1 MINITDKTKCCGC
14 NACAQICPKH
24 CITMHEDKEGFLY
37 PMVDKSVCIDCGLC
51 NKVCPI
57 INPYEPKQPL
67 EVLAAR
73 NKNDEQ
79 RLQSSS
85 GGLFILLAK
94 HIIGQNGIVFG
105 ARFDKNWE
113 VEHGYAETL
122 DELPPLMRSKYVQ
135 SRIGNAYK
143 EAEKFLKQG
152 RRVMFVGTSCQ
163 ITGLK
168 KYLRKEYDNLLAV
181 DFICHGVPSPG
192 IWRQYLQEIRSKQ
205 NEATKKNIISYPSLK
220 SVPVITGINFRGKQH
235 EGYTWKK
242 FGFVVNAKISSNDNQ
257 NTVILSENFS
267 KNLFMKGFL
276 SNLYLRPSCYHCV
289 AKNGACESDLTIA
302 DFWGIQNYHPEFDD
316 DQGTNIVFVHS
327 PKGEMFLEALSS
339 QLETVRSSI
348 VEGTASNPSYL
359 KPVPIPQKYS
369 VFWRT
374 YARTQSVC
382 TSVETATHRT
392 IRDKIVAKLKYY
404 LRKIYTIKKTNLSS
418 SI

>member
-1 MINITDKTKCCGC
+1 
-14 NACAQICPKH
+14 
-24 CITMHEDKEGFLY
+24 MHEDKEGFLY

-57 INPYEPKQPL
+57 INPFEPKQPL

-94 HIIGQNGIVFG
+94 YIIGQNGIVFG
-105 ARFDKNWE
+105 AGFDKNWE

-122 DELPPLMRSKYVQ
+122 DELLPLMRSKYVQ
-135 SRIGNAYK
+135 SRIADAYK

-192 IWRQYLQEIRSKQ
+192 IWRQYLQEIRSKH
-205 NEATKKNIISYPSLK
+205 NEATEKNIISHRSLK
-220 SVPVITGINFRGKQH
+220 STPIITGINFRCKQN

-242 FGFVVNAKISSNDNQ
+242 FGFVVNAKESSTDNQ
-257 NTVILSENFS
+257 NTVILSESFS

-289 AKNGACESDLTIA
+289 AKNGASGSDLTIG

-327 PKGEMFLEALSS
+327 PKGKMFLEALST
-339 QLETVRSSI
+339 QLETIRSSI
-348 VEGTASNPSYL
+348 VEGTVSNPSYL

-382 TSVETATHRT
+382 TSVEMATHRT
-392 IRDKIVAKLKYY
+392 IGDKIAAKLKYY
-404 LRKIYTIKKTNLSS
+404 FRIISTHRENDYFT
-418 SI
+418 

>member
-1 MINITDKTKCCGC
+1 
-14 NACAQICPKH
+14 
-24 CITMHEDKEGFLY
+24 MHEDKEGFLY

-57 INPYEPKQPL
+57 INPSEPKQPL

-94 HIIGQNGIVFG
+94 YIIGQNGIVFG

-122 DELPPLMRSKYVQ
+122 DELLPLMRSKYVQ
-135 SRIGNAYK
+135 SRIADAYK

-192 IWRQYLQEIRSKQ
+192 IWRQYLQEIRSKH
-205 NEATKKNIISYPSLK
+205 NEATEKNIISHRSLK
-220 SVPVITGINFRGKQH
+220 STPIITGINFRCKQN

-242 FGFVVNAKISSNDNQ
+242 FGFVVNAKESSTDNQ
-257 NTVILSENFS
+257 NTVILSEIS
-267 KNLFMKGFL
+267 SRNLFMKGFL

-289 AKNGACESDLTIA
+289 SKNGASGSDLTIA

-316 DQGTNIVFVHS
+316 DQGTNVVFVHS
-327 PKGEMFLEALSS
+327 PKGKMFLEVLSS

-382 TSVETATHRT
+382 TSIEIATHRT

-404 LRKIYTIKKTNLSS
+404 FRRIFTH
-418 SI
+418 

>member
-1 MINITDKTKCCGC
+1 
-14 NACAQICPKH
+14 
-24 CITMHEDKEGFLY
+24 MHEDKEGFLY

-57 INPYEPKQPL
+57 INPFEPKQPL

-94 HIIGQNGIVFG
+94 YIIGQNGIVFG

-122 DELPPLMRSKYVQ
+122 DELLPLMRSKYVQ
-135 SRIGNAYK
+135 SRIADAYK

-192 IWRQYLQEIRSKQ
+192 IWRQYLQEIRSKH
-205 NEATKKNIISYPSLK
+205 NEATEKNIISHRSLK
-220 SVPVITGINFRGKQH
+220 STPIITGINFRCKQN

-242 FGFVVNAKISSNDNQ
+242 FGFVVNAKESSTDNQ
-257 NTVILSENFS
+257 NTVILSESFS

-289 AKNGACESDLTIA
+289 AKNGASGSDLTIG

-327 PKGEMFLEALSS
+327 PKGKMFLEALST
-339 QLETVRSSI
+339 QLETIRSSI
-348 VEGTASNPSYL
+348 VEGTVSNPSYL

-382 TSVETATHRT
+382 TSVEMATHRT
-392 IRDKIVAKLKYY
+392 IGDKIAAKLKYY
-404 LRKIYTIKKTNLSS
+404 FRIISTH
-418 SI
+418 

>member
-1 MINITDKTKCCGC
+1 
-14 NACAQICPKH
+14 
-24 CITMHEDKEGFLY
+24 
-37 PMVDKSVCIDCGLC
+37 MVDKSVCIDCGLC

-57 INPYEPKQPL
+57 INPFEPKQPL

-94 HIIGQNGIVFG
+94 YIIGQNGIVFG
-105 ARFDKNWE
+105 AGFDKNWE

-122 DELPPLMRSKYVQ
+122 DELLPLMRSKYVQ
-135 SRIGNAYK
+135 SRIADAYK

-192 IWRQYLQEIRSKQ
+192 IWRQYLQEIRSKH
-205 NEATKKNIISYPSLK
+205 NEATEKNIISHRSLK
-220 SVPVITGINFRGKQH
+220 STPIITGINFRCKQN

-242 FGFVVNAKISSNDNQ
+242 FGFVVNAKESSTDNQ
-257 NTVILSENFS
+257 NTVILSESFS

-289 AKNGACESDLTIA
+289 AKNGASGSDLTIV

-327 PKGEMFLEALSS
+327 PKGKMFLEALST
-339 QLETVRSSI
+339 QLETIRSSI
-348 VEGTASNPSYL
+348 VEGTVSNPSYL

-382 TSVETATHRT
+382 TSVEMATHRT
-392 IRDKIVAKLKYY
+392 IGDKIAAKLKYY
-404 LRKIYTIKKTNLSS
+404 FRIISTHRENDYFT
-418 SI
+418 